1 VWEIDRRLQEDV
13 ARPIIYHPRSGTCMQ
28 PWLKNMT
35 IMSNGMYSG
44 WRMEDVWLDLPAA
57 GRP

>member
-1 VWEIDRRLQEDV
+1 
-13 ARPIIYHPRSGTCMQ
+13 MQ

-35 IMSNGMYSG
+35 IMTNGMYNG
-44 WRMEDVWLDLPAA
+44 WRMEDVWLDLPAE